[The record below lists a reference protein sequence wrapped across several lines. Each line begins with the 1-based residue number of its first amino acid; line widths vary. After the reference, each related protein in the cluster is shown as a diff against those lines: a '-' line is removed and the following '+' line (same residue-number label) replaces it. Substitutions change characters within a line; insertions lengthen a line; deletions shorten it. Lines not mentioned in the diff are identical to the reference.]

1 MIHESAC
8 QAACSTGGCKGGRIL
23 LQLVHAHSSLTW
35 MMVCLTE
42 FFERRNFLAERMVGA
57 EIRDCIL
64 TPVGLFTRI
73 HIFNKYMQNRVE

>member
-1 MIHESAC
+1 
-8 QAACSTGGCKGGRIL
+8 
-23 LQLVHAHSSLTW
+23 